1 MRYYIIVFHLVLGLI
16 STVQAQTQTYTL
28 INGIKVE
35 AVAVSSARIA
45 SNGEVLQGIQFRA
58 QSGTIP
64 PKFFERAVQFNKGT
78 TATSI
83 KNFGKRNAF
92 GLGLTAITLALG
104 WSLDSITGDIYP
116 ALNNGSSP
124 ALSCN
129 PSFSTTSS
137 IAAQSCTISGINAEW
152 KKNCD
157 LWAKPNYGSASY
169 CSAVAFSSAPSSATY
184 TVWCSICNGYAGAL
198 LGPYTETIAQ
208 TGTYNQPAIP
218 PSTSP
223 ATDTQIADN
232 ILPQIAPQ
240 NLPKL
245 HTDPVTQAV
254 QKTQEVLNKATDV
267 ANDYA
272 RELNP
277 DSVNATAPTAA
288 PLPVF
293 QEKAATD
300 TLPQPN
306 ASSTIFP
313 DFCTWAS
320 FLCDAPIE
328 PINSN
333 WTVASMITEEEIE
346 LESYSSGLGSGSC
359 PSPEAFT
366 VYGTSIS
373 YSYQPMC
380 DLAGVARIF
389 VLIFAYLSSIYILL
403 GIRK

>member
-1 MRYYIIVFHLVLGLI
+1 MRLHTLFLYTFLGLI
-16 STVQAQTQTYTL
+16 SSSKVFAQAQTYTL

-58 QSGTIP
+58 QSGTTP
-64 PKFFERAVQFNKGT
+64 PKFYERAVQFGKGT
-78 TATSI
+78 TALSV
-83 KNFGKRNAF
+83 KNFVKGNAF
-92 GLGLTAITLALG
+92 QLGLTAGILG
-104 WSLDSITGDIYP
+104 IGWALDSITGDIYP
-116 ALNNGSSP
+116 AG
-124 ALSCN
+124 
-129 PSFSTTSS
+129 
-137 IAAQSCTISGINAEW
+137 
-152 KKNCD
+152 
-157 LWAKPNYGSASY
+157 
-169 CSAVAFSSAPSSATY
+169 
-184 TVWCSICNGYAGAL
+184 
-198 LGPYTETIAQ
+198 Q
-208 TGTYNQPAIP
+208 TGTPALTCNPYYSTAAFFYASGYTQSSLQSAWMTQCNAWASYYYQGYCVGTLNIPSSGSVQTNFQVWCPVCQGGRFIDQTEHTLITNAPYTQPAIVG
-218 PSTSP
+218 TP
-223 ATDTQIADN
+223 ATTAEISDLVVPKIPPA
-232 ILPQIAPQ
+232 

-245 HTDPVTQAV
+245 HTDPNSGAV

-267 ANDYA
+267 ANQYA

-277 DSVNATAPTAA
+277 ESVNATAPTAA

-300 TLPQPN
+300 TLP
-306 ASSTIFP
+306 STSALSLP

-328 PINSN
+328 PTDSN

-346 LESYSSGLGSGSC
+346 LETYSSGLGTGSC

-389 VLIFAYLSSIYILL
+389 VLIFAYLTSIYILL